1 MRQVGVDLDLEGKYL
16 GAAMVDLGV
25 LRSHPLPI
33 ATFAAEM
40 HRHILEALINMAAR
54 GVEPAPTSLDIELAR
69 LSYHRTKDA
78 RPFEKLACLCA
89 DIEQVAARLRELAI
103 LRALHEKLIAA
114 ATLCASGGN
123 VLAVQSL
130 LREANEIADHAEL
143 DRTAVSGM
151 RDAIEACIDRIMK
164 VNDGGLPAT
173 LPSGLPGLD
182 HDAGD
187 LIVFAGDPSAGK
199 STTMLLAAI
208 TQSRAGHTPGVIS
221 LEDSRERWGRRAA
234 WALSGVSVSVLKG
247 GRLSSHDWSQLNA
260 VVDGTERARVHFAY
274 PLGGNIDEVI
284 ACIRRMRHEHG
295 CDVVYVDYLQA
306 IAGGSGDDKQV
317 RHHIRDCLE
326 AFRRELGA
334 KGAPLTI
341 VVGSQYKKR
350 EDETKRPNNND
361 LYEAAY
367 IHQKADAIVH
377 LWRDKSGARNAWLGK
392 HKDGEELCCELHID
406 RATRALTSGKPRSYD
421 DAPPIDTYDAAD
433 YDEVRFR

>member
-1 MRQVGVDLDLEGKYL
+1 MKQVGVDLELEGKYL

-33 ATFAAEM
+33 ATFYAEL
-40 HRHILEALINMAAR
+40 HRHTLEALINLAAR
-54 GVEPAPTSLDIELAR
+54 GIDSAPTTLDIELGR
-69 LSYHRTKDA
+69 LSYHKA
-78 RPFEKLACLCA
+78 RAWQPFEKLACLCP
-89 DIEQVAARLRELAI
+89 DIEQVAARLKDLAT
-103 LRALHEKLIAA
+103 LRSLHEKLTEAA
-114 ATLCASGGN
+114 QLCADGAS
-123 VLAVQSL
+123 VLSVQSV
-130 LREANEIADHAEL
+130 LREANEIADHAEV

-151 RDAIEACIDRIMK
+151 NAAIEACVDRIVK
-164 VNDGGLPAT
+164 INDGGLAAT

-234 WALSGVSVSVLKG
+234 WALSGVSVNVLKG
-247 GRLSSHDWSQLNA
+247 GKLSSHDWSQLNA
-260 VVDGTERARVHFAY
+260 VLSGNERAKVHFAY

-334 KGAPLTI
+334 KGPPLTI

-350 EDETKRPNNND
+350 EDESKRPANND

-367 IHQKADAIVH
+367 IHQKADAIIHV
-377 LWRDKSGARNAWLGK
+377 WRDRNGVRNAWLGK

-406 RATRALTSGKPRSYD
+406 HHTRELTAGRPSIYQ
-421 DAPPIDTYDAAD
+421 APPLEEYEPPPE
-433 YDEVRFR
+433 YDERYQ